1 MYIVLQ
7 SLDNRQVSIQSERTI
22 PLGAI
27 KYVSTS
33 SLKDDWFS
41 LGVSSPQEADP
52 LINCVFKT
60 EFFTQLKMAT
70 PGGPSLKI
78 SEVIEYNKKPGK
90 PSTVKTVKDP
100 SVARDDYYKSGTIHT
115 GPGEPPNSV
124 SKRTPKPKQVAG
136 KPITSGKLLRPGGP
150 GGAPGKL
157 SSRPSSS
164 RPIPQPPS
172 SQRSTAHPRPT
183 PAPPSAVPQPA
194 ISKARPVPQPLAAVN
209 GINHSRNDS
218 ASSITR
224 APPPPPPPT
233 AAPPAVQKDTYR
245 ALYDFPGQS
254 DIELQVAKDEI
265 IEVVRKEPNG
275 RTLNFNRIHCILL
288 TSYATGWWLTKKL
301 DGSAQGWV
309 PSAYLTAEA
318 AKPTPPP
325 APPAAPSFPSAP
337 TNGLVANG
345 SSRAIPTA
353 RTKPTPPAP
362 PTKRPAGR
370 KPAPPPAPRDSAVS
384 MSSVG
389 AGGSGSGSGRVT
401 PEPSSMAGGGKPS
414 LAGGLAEALR
424 QRQASMQ
431 GKKDDDDDW

>member
-7 SLDNRQVSIQSERTI
+7 SLVNRQVSIQSERTI

-60 EFFTQLKMAT
+60 EFFTQLKMAM

-90 PSTVKTVKDP
+90 PSTVKTIKDP
-100 SVARDDYYKSGTIHT
+100 SVPRDDYYKSGTIHT

-164 RPIPQPPS
+164 RPIPQPPTP
-172 SQRSTAHPRPT
+172 QRNAAQTRPT
-183 PAPPSAVPQPA
+183 PAPPRAVPQA
-194 ISKARPVPQPLAAVN
+194 ATSQSRPIPQPPAAVN
-209 GINHSRNDS
+209 GVNHGRNDS

-224 APPPPPPPT
+224 APPPPPPP
-233 AAPPAVQKDTYR
+233 AVAPPAVQKDTYK

-254 DIELQVAKDEI
+254 EIELHVAKDEI
-265 IEVVRKEPNG
+265 IEVIRKEPNG
-275 RTLNFNRIHCILL
+275 KTFVFDRVLCILL
-288 TSYATGWWLTKKL
+288 TPC
-301 DGSAQGWV
+301 DR
-309 PSAYLTAEA
+309 
-318 AKPTPPP
+318 
-325 APPAAPSFPSAP
+325 
-337 TNGLVANG
+337 LVAHQEARWFG
-345 SSRAIPTA
+345 ARLGAISISHARGGETDTSSGATSSSFVRFSSNKRHGRQRVVSRYTYGTDETYASGPAYEASGRAETC
-353 RTKPTPPAP
+353 TSS
-362 PTKRPAGR
+362 G
-370 KPAPPPAPRDSAVS
+370 APR
-384 MSSVG
+384 
-389 AGGSGSGSGRVT
+389 
-401 PEPSSMAGGGKPS
+401 
-414 LAGGLAEALR
+414 
-424 QRQASMQ
+424 
-431 GKKDDDDDW
+431 